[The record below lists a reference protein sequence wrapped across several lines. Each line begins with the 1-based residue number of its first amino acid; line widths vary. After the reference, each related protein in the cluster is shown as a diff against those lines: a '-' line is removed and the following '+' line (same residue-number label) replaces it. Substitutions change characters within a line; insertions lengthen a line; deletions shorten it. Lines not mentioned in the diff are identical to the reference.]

1 MKSVAHFGAGGTVC
15 WLMRAIVVESI
26 MVRRQGARQ
35 WQVAW
40 VAACLLSAPVPGRAA
55 EIVVPLTVPFEL
67 VLQQLTR
74 DLYTQPG
81 GVAPLWRESRCR
93 YLSLDHPAF
102 SRQGTFLRFVTHGEG
117 SVGTHVLWFCLNA
130 LRWRGFVDALTT
142 PYITADW
149 QLKLRIA
156 ESNLYDESWRKRL
169 LSGLLWDVTERALLP
184 RLTRL
189 TVDLTPPR
197 DNALGLIRTVLS
209 PSDAAQMET
218 ILRSATVQMVEVR
231 DDAIVAHLALSV
243 PEAFV
248 QLRAPLAQPEPPLS
262 PAEIEAVERALERW
276 DAFLVFVI
284 KSLGLDIADP
294 DIRAELFGLLIE
306 SRYELLPI
314 LAGNVQRS
322 AGDPVRRLFTDAWKI
337 LHDIVGRAERRGLL
351 GDKALRYA
359 VFIGAGDALV
369 ALDRAAP
376 GLGIEISADG
386 LRRLARQLRPEATE
400 DPLLYGVDVDATLR
414 SLFGL
419 PPESDLAPTP
429 APPPGPERGSGLPW
443 RPVAHSATAEGG
455 EDLVALNERLARWV
469 PDESELTDYHAVM
482 GRLLALTADRTL
494 RRADL
499 ETRYTQPYRTM
510 LPATALQESCWR
522 QFERRGD
529 TITYRASSLGS
540 VGLMQI
546 NQRVWRGIYNVERLK
561 WDTAYNAQAGA
572 EILVRYFRQY
582 GIEEGKRTGRVEDVV
597 RATYAVYN
605 AGPKAVSR
613 YRDQASTPRERRVDG
628 SFWALYQGFAGGG
641 TAHLLTCATSP
652 RSRRDAV
659 QSASTARR

>member
-1 MKSVAHFGAGGTVC
+1 
-15 WLMRAIVVESI
+15 MRRS
-26 MVRRQGARQ
+26 RK

-40 VAACLLSAPVPGRAA
+40 AVACLLSAPAVGRAA
-55 EIVVPLTVPFEL
+55 EVDLPLTVPFDLL
-67 VLQQLTR
+67 VQQLTR

-102 SRQGTFLRFVTHGEG
+102 SRQRALLRFVTHGEG
-117 SVGTHVLWFCLNA
+117 SVGTQVLWFCLNA
-130 LRWRGFVDALTT
+130 LRWRGFVEALTT

-149 QLKLRIA
+149 QLRLRIA
-156 ESNLYDESWRKRL
+156 ESNLYDENWHKRL
-169 LSGLLWDVTERALLP
+169 LSGLLWNVTERALLP
-184 RLTRL
+184 HLTRL

-197 DNALGLIRTVLS
+197 DDALGLIRAVVS
-209 PSDAAQMET
+209 PADATQMEA
-218 ILRSATVQMVEVR
+218 ILRSATVRTVEVR
-231 DDAIVAHLALSV
+231 DDAVVVHVALSV
-243 PEAFV
+243 PDTLV
-248 QLRAPLAQPEPPLS
+248 QVRPPPARPEPPLS
-262 PAEIEAVERALERW
+262 PAELEVVERALERW

-294 DIRAELFGLLIE
+294 DIRAQLFGLLIE

-322 AGDPVRRLFTDAWKI
+322 AGDPVRRLFTDAWTQ
-337 LHDIVGRAERRGLL
+337 LHDIVKRAERRGLL
-351 GDKALRYA
+351 GDKTLRYA
-359 VFIGAGDALV
+359 GFIGAGDALV

-386 LRRLARQLRPEATE
+386 LRRLARLLRPEAKE
-400 DPLLYGVDVDATLR
+400 DPLLYGVDVDSTLR

-419 PPESDLAPTP
+419 PPESDVAPTP
-429 APPPGPERGSGLPW
+429 APPPDPKRGSGLRW
-443 RPVAHSATAEGG
+443 RPVAYVAAAERGD
-455 EDLVALNERLARWV
+455 DLTALNERLARWV
-469 PDESELTDYHAVM
+469 PDDSELADYQGVM
-482 GRLLALTADRTL
+482 GQLLALTADRTL
-494 RRADL
+494 RAADL
-499 ETRYTQPYRTM
+499 EPRYTRPYRTM
-510 LPATALQESCWR
+510 LPATALQESCWH
-522 QFERRGD
+522 QFERKGD

-546 NQRVWRGIYNVERLK
+546 NQRVWRGFYNLERLK

-572 EILVRYFRQY
+572 EILARYLRQY

-613 YRDQASTPRERRVDG
+613 YRDQASTPRERGVDG
-628 SFWALYQGFAGGG
+628 SFWTLYQGFAAGG
-641 TAHLLTCATSP
+641 TADLLTCTAAP
-652 RSRRDAV
+652 RTRDRR
-659 QSASTARR
+659 

>member
-1 MKSVAHFGAGGTVC
+1 MWRPSR
-15 WLMRAIVVESI
+15 WWW
-26 MVRRQGARQ
+26 ARK
-35 WQVAW
+35 WPAAW
-40 VAACLLSAPVPGRAA
+40 AVACLLSAPVPGQAA

-67 VLQQLTR
+67 LRQQMTR
-74 DLYTQPG
+74 DLYTEPG
-81 GVAPLWRESRCR
+81 GIAPLWRESRCR
-93 YLSLDHPAF
+93 HVSLDRPAF
-102 SRQGTFLRFVTHGEG
+102 SRQGMSLRFVTHGEG
-117 SVGTHVLWFCLNA
+117 KVGTHLLWFCLSA
-130 LRWRGFVDALTT
+130 LRWRGFIEALTT
-142 PYITADW
+142 PYVTADW
-149 QLKLRIA
+149 QLKLRVA
-156 ESNLYDESWRKRL
+156 ESNLYDESWQKRL

-184 RLTRL
+184 HLTRL
-189 TVDLTPPR
+189 AVDITPPR
-197 DNALGLIRTVLS
+197 DDALGLIRTVVS
-209 PSDAAQMET
+209 KSDAAQMET
-218 ILRSATVQMVEVR
+218 ILRSAKVRTVEVR
-231 DDAIVAHLALSV
+231 DDAVIVHLALSV
-243 PEAFV
+243 PETFV
-248 QLRAPLAQPEPPLS
+248 QVRPPPAQPEPPLS
-262 PAEIEAVERALERW
+262 PAELEAVEGALERW

-284 KSLGLDIADP
+284 KGLGLDIADP
-294 DIRAELFGLLIE
+294 EIRAELFGLLIE

-314 LAGNVQRS
+314 LGGDVRRS
-322 AGDPVRRLFTDAWKI
+322 AGDPVRRLFTDAWRR

-359 VFIGAGDALV
+359 GFIGAGDALV

-376 GLGIEISADG
+376 GLGIEVSADG
-386 LRRLARQLRPEATE
+386 LRRLARLLRPEAPE
-400 DPLLYGVDVDATLR
+400 DPLRYGVDVDATLR

-429 APPPGPERGSGLPW
+429 APPPGPGPGSGLPW
-443 RPVAHSATAEGG
+443 RPVAYSATAEGE
-455 EDLVALNERLARWV
+455 EDLAALNERLARWV
-469 PDESELTDYHAVM
+469 PDEPELADYHAVM
-482 GRLLALTADRTL
+482 DRLLALTTDRSL

-499 ETRYTQPYRTM
+499 ETRYTRPYRTM

-522 QFERRGD
+522 QFEWKGD
-529 TITYRASSLGS
+529 TITYRASALGS

-613 YRDQASTPRERRVDG
+613 YRDQTSTPRERRVDG

-641 TAHLLTCATSP
+641 TANLLTCATSLRP
-652 RSRRDAV
+652 RRERR
-659 QSASTARR
+659 